1 MRYPLI
7 SIISNHVHQIPFQSS
22 NSSNE
27 NCTTLSGQKKS
38 KKIPQILLTTT
49 SPTFQESKGLW
60 SRSWAWNRLRS
71 QGTSF
76 KVVSSS
82 TWLDK
87 KKHGKNPG
95 KILKFAHK
103 MCTLMDWGCS
113 IRMAYTKQIQLG
125 VLFGWMQ
132 QCQPNKMYII
142 IFKSDLRWC
151 LRKHPEKWLTRRF
164 MYIIY
169 FI

>member
-1 MRYPLI
+1 MGCLI
-7 SIISNHVHQIPFQSS
+7 SIDIHHLKSCSPDFLPVSNS

-27 NCTTLSGQKKS
+27 NCTTPIGQKKT

-49 SPTFQESKGLW
+49 SPTFQEPKGLW

-87 KKHGKNPG
+87 KKHEKTPG
-95 KILKFAHK
+95 KVLKFAHK
-103 MCTLMDWGCS
+103 MWTLMDWGCS
-113 IRMAYTKQIQLG
+113 IRMAYTKQIQLD

-132 QCQPNKMYII
+132 QCQPNKMYIWYLNWV
-142 IFKSDLRWC
+142 FRWC
-151 LRKHPEKWLTRRF
+151 LRKHTEK
-164 MYIIY
+164 
-169 FI
+169 